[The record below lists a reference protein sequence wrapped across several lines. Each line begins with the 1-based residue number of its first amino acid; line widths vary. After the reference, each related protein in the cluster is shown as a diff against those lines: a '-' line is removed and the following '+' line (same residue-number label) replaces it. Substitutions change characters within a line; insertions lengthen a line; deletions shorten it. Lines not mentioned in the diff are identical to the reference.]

1 MKNKKKLVALGI
13 AVVMGLAVT
22 PPVYASPEV
31 NQSIHVNPIVGIS
44 PDFIKGADV
53 SMLKQI
59 EISGGTFYDNGVAKD
74 CLQILKDHGVN
85 WVRLRI
91 WNNPRVGGVDV
102 GGGNNDEA
110 RTLALAARAKELGLK
125 VLLDFHY
132 SDFWADPGKQNKPAA
147 WEKDSGV
154 KLQRDVY
161 DFTNKVMQDMKK
173 QGTMPDM
180 VQIGNELNNGMLW
193 PDGQLG
199 GTNTGGYPGFAGLL
213 KQGIKAV
220 RDNDADKNTK
230 IMIHLADGGDNG
242 LYRRVFDELV
252 DKQQV
257 TDFDVIGLSYYPY
270 WHGTLDK
277 LKNNMNDISQRY
289 NKEVSVV
296 ETAYGFTFA
305 EGDKEKNIFGPSEE
319 AIGGYKAGV
328 QGQATAVRNIME
340 AVSQVPN
347 GKGLGIFYWEP
358 TWIPVEGAAWKTGE
372 GDGWEN
378 QALFDY
384 KGNALPSL
392 DVFKL
397 VSDPKGEVVPNG
409 TITSVFPVTVKAKV
423 GQPLQLPSVV
433 SAVYN
438 DDGIKEL
445 PVVWDQNKPFDA
457 TGSYTATGR
466 VNGTEITAAATITV
480 VNEVNSLKNPGFET
494 GDLSNW
500 VIKGDVSAVNT
511 VKTAGD
517 VHDGGKV
524 AMHYWAEKGFAF
536 TASQTIT
543 GLKNGKYTARVW
555 TQGGGGEKNLQ
566 LVASEYGGDKLV
578 AVITNDGWNKWK
590 QYVIKDINV
599 TNGTCTIAV
608 SVTGNAGNW
617 GSIDDVEL
625 VAEN

>member
-1 MKNKKKLVALGI
+1 MAALGI
-13 AVVMGLAVT
+13 AVVMGLTMT
-22 PPVYASPEV
+22 PRVYANAETSPI
-31 NQSIHVNPIVGIS
+31 IHVNPIIGIS
-44 PDFIKGADV
+44 PDFIKGADI

-59 EISGGTFYDNGVAKD
+59 EISGGQFYDNGVPKD

-91 WNNPRVGGVDV
+91 WNNPKAQGVEV

-110 RTLALAARAKELGLK
+110 KTLELAARAKAMGFK

-147 WEKDSGV
+147 WAKDSGI
-154 KLQRDVY
+154 KLQQDVY
-161 DFTNKVMQDMKK
+161 DFTSKVIQDMKK

-193 PDGQLG
+193 PDGQIS

-220 RDNDADKNTK
+220 RDNDSDKNTK
-230 IMIHLADGGDNG
+230 IMIHLADGGDNA
-242 LYRRVFDELV
+242 LYRRVFDELIN
-252 DKQQV
+252 KQQV

-277 LKNNMNDISQRY
+277 LKTNMNDISQRY
-289 NKEVSVV
+289 NKDVAVA
-296 ETAYGFTFA
+296 ETAYGFIFE

-340 AVSQVPN
+340 AVQEVPN

-358 TWIPVEGAAWKTGE
+358 DWIPVEGAAWKTGE

-378 QALFDY
+378 QAMFDY

-397 VSDPKGEVVPNG
+397 VSDSKGAIIPAT
-409 TITSVFPVTVKAKV
+409 TITSLLPVSVKAKLR
-423 GQPLQLPSVV
+423 QPLQLPSVV

-438 DDGIKEL
+438 DDEVKEVA
-445 PVVWDQNKPFDA
+445 VVWDAKNSFDA
-457 TGSYTATGR
+457 TGIYTVTGT
-466 VNGTEITAAATITV
+466 VNGTGTNAVATIKV
-480 VNEVNSLKNPGFET
+480 VNEVNVVKNPGFET

-500 VIKGDVSAVNT
+500 TVKGDAGAVNT

-524 AMHYWAEKGFAF
+524 AMHYWADKAFGF
-536 TASQTIT
+536 TAYQTIT

-555 TQGGGGEKNLQ
+555 TQGGGGEKSIQ

-578 AVITNDGWNKWK
+578 ATITNDGWNKWH

-599 TNGTCTIAV
+599 TNGKCTISIFTNA
-608 SVTGNAGNW
+608 NAGNW

-625 VAEN
+625 VADN